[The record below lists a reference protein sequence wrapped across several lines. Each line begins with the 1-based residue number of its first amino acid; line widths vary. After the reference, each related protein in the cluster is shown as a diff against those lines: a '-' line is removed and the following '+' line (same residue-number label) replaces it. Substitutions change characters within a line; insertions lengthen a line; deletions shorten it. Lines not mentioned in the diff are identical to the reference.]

1 MVELYTAICVQANRR
16 GVGHRSEIREAN
28 LNQCLN
34 LIDFV
39 FRRMDFPVYA
49 PVKLILLPE
58 VFMQGWCRSA
68 DNYWEKVGR
77 DIAIQIP
84 GEETDLLAEKAR
96 KYKTY
101 IAGTAH
107 ELVPGFGSKLP
118 FNCAFIISPEG
129 EVVYKYH
136 KYHPYLPYTGP
147 DDISPHDVYDKYL
160 EVMDGK
166 YGRKKGDVL
175 SCFFPVIDTDI
186 GRIGYIICNDG
197 FYFESSRAMGIQGCE
212 LMMRSSGILE
222 PESSPPQQ
230 AWEICNRAMAFY
242 NMMFVVACGPGDYII
257 EKSPRNAAPGQSM
270 IVDFH
275 GALLQHVTYP
285 GEAVTGTAINIEML
299 RKRRMDPK
307 HNWIP
312 QLRTEVFREIYR
324 KPIYPLNL
332 YDKRI
337 PATERERVDEIP
349 IQRLVRE
356 GMLIPPG
363 GSGSR

>member
-1 MVELYTAICVQANRR
+1 MVDLYTAICVQANRR
-16 GVGHRSEIREAN
+16 GITHRKEIREAN
-28 LNQCLN
+28 LNRDLD

-49 PVKLILLPE
+49 PVKVILFPE
-58 VFMQGWCRSA
+58 VFMQGWCRTPSPYSS
-68 DNYWEKVGR
+68 YWEKTAN
-77 DIAIQIP
+77 DIAIEIP
-84 GEETDLLAEKAR
+84 GEESELLAEKA
-96 KYKTY
+96 KTYNTY

-107 ELVPGFGSKLP
+107 ERIPGLGPNYP
-118 FNCAFIISPEG
+118 FNCAFIISPKG
-129 EVVYKYH
+129 EIVYKYH
-136 KYHPYLPYTGP
+136 KYTPYLPYTGP
-147 DDISPHDVYDKYL
+147 DDISPHDVYNKYI

-166 YGRKKGDVL
+166 YGRKSGDIL

-197 FYFESSRAMGIQGCE
+197 FYFENSRALGIQGCE
-212 LMMRSSGILE
+212 VMLRSSGILE

-230 AWEICNRAMAFY
+230 AWEIVNRSAAFY
-242 NMMFVVACGPGDYII
+242 NMMYVVACGPGDYII

-285 GEAVTGTAINIEML
+285 GETVTGSAINIEMI

-312 QLRTEVFREIYR
+312 QLRTEVYREIY
-324 KPIYPLNL
+324 KNSIYPMNL
-332 YDKRI
+332 YNNSLPLAD
-337 PATERERVDEIP
+337 RERLDEIP
-349 IQRLVRE
+349 IRKLVEKGIFTR
-356 GMLIPPG
+356 PA
-363 GSGSR
+363 